1 MARILLVEDDSALS
15 EIIRFY
21 LTKGERPYDVT
32 WAQTAQEALEAAPKG
47 FDLILL
53 DAVMP
58 DLSGPEVLCRLRV
71 RGVTVPALAV
81 TGLDTGDPALAGFDE
96 VLTKPLTGES
106 LGAALLRHLPAEKIR
121 YD

>member
-1 MARILLVEDDSALS
+1 MKSG
-15 EIIRFY
+15 
-21 LTKGERPYDVT
+21 GEVPDL
-32 WAQTAQEALEAAPKG
+32 AGEG
-47 FDLILL
+47 FDLVLL

-58 DLSGPEVLCRLRV
+58 DLSGPEVLHRLRA
-71 RGVTVPALAV
+71 RGVTVPVLAV
-81 TGLDTGDPALAGFDE
+81 TGLDAGDPALAGFDE

>member
-1 MARILLVEDDSALS
+1 MIHILIVEDEKPIS
-15 EIIRFY
+15 ELMRMSLRKAGYQCTCVFN
-21 LTKGERPYDVT
+21 GEQAADV
-32 WAQTAQEALEAAPKG
+32 LEKRS

-81 TGLDTGDPALAGFDE
+81 TGLDAGDPALAGFDE
-96 VLTKPLTGES
+96 VLTKPLTGAS